1 MRTAVGSL
9 SWVAW
14 DARMAIAA
22 RATRSFAQSAVA
34 VLIAI
39 YLGLH
44 GFSLVQVGAF
54 LTAGA
59 VGAALAA
66 VVAGVL
72 GDAVGRRR
80 TLVTLSGLMALAGI
94 VLVVSESFPVLLL
107 AAFVGNLSG
116 FVGGGGMGP
125 LEQAILAVSV
135 TPQRRT
141 DLFALSSIAGTIAGA
156 LGALASG
163 VPTLLQRALGFGA
176 RASFYP
182 MFVAYAVL
190 AVLTAL
196 LYSGL
201 SSRVEHPSGEAR
213 WTNPFTL
220 PSRGR
225 IFTLAGLFTVDSFG
239 TGLIVQ
245 SLVSYWFFARFGL
258 QPGSLGALFFASNVL
273 TAISLWVAARLARRI
288 GLLNTIV
295 FTHIPASL
303 FLMAVPFVPDAWM
316 AITLWL
322 LRAFFAQ
329 MDAPTSQSYTMAVV
343 APTEHT
349 AMASATTVTRS
360 AGLAAG
366 PSVGTALWT
375 ALGPSAPFLV
385 SGVVKI
391 AYDLTLWRLFRQVK
405 PPEETAGPS
414 GSAA

>member
-1 MRTAVGSL
+1 
-9 SWVAW
+9 
-14 DARMAIAA
+14 MAIAA
-22 RATRSFAQSAVA
+22 RATRSFSQSMVA

-54 LTAGA
+54 LTVGA
-59 VGAALAA
+59 AGAALAA

-94 VLVVSESFPVLLL
+94 VLVVSESFPVLLI

-116 FVGGGGMGP
+116 FVGGGGTGP

-141 DLFALSSIAGTIAGA
+141 DLFALGSIAGTIAGS

-163 VPTLLQRALGFGA
+163 VPTLLQRAFGLGVL
-176 RASFYP
+176 ASFRP
-182 MFVAYAVL
+182 MFVAYAIL
-190 AVLTAL
+190 AVITAFF
-196 LYSGL
+196 YSRL
-201 SSRVEHPSGEAR
+201 SRRVELPSGEAR

-245 SLVSYWFFARFGL
+245 SLASYWFFTRFGL

-295 FTHIPASL
+295 FTHIPSSL
-303 FLMAVPFVPDAWM
+303 FLIAVPFVPDAWM
-316 AITLWL
+316 AIALWL
-322 LRAFFAQ
+322 LRSFFVQ

-343 APTEHT
+343 APAEQT

-375 ALGPSAPFLV
+375 AIGPSAPFLV
-385 SGVVKI
+385 GGTIKI
-391 AYDLTLWRLFRQVK
+391 AYDLTLWWMFRRVK
-405 PPEETAGPS
+405 PPEEAAG
-414 GSAA
+414 G

>member
-1 MRTAVGSL
+1 MGTEVGRL
-9 SWVAW
+9 SWVEW

-54 LTAGA
+54 LTVGA

-66 VVAGVL
+66 VMAGVL

-94 VLVVSESFPVLLL
+94 VLVVSESFPVLLI

-116 FVGGGGMGP
+116 FVGGGGTGP

-141 DLFALSSIAGTIAGA
+141 DLFALSSIVGTIAGA

-163 VPTLLQRALGFGA
+163 MPTLLQRALGLA
-176 RASFYP
+176 ALASFRP

-190 AVLTAL
+190 AVITAL
-196 LYSGL
+196 LYSRL
-201 SSRVEHPSGEAR
+201 SRRVELASGEAR
-213 WTNPFTL
+213 GTNPFTL
-220 PSRGR
+220 PSRGPL
-225 IFTLAGLFTVDSFG
+225 FPLAGLFPVDSFG
-239 TGLIVQ
+239 TGLMVQ
-245 SLVSYWFFARFGL
+245 SLASYWFFTRFGL
-258 QPGSLGALFFASNVL
+258 QPGSLGALFFASSVL

-303 FLMAVPFVPDAWM
+303 FLLAVPFVPDAWM
-316 AITLWL
+316 AIALWL

-343 APTEHT
+343 APPEKNP
-349 AMASATTVTRS
+349 MAR
-360 AGLAAG
+360 
-366 PSVGTALWT
+366 GTN
-375 ALGPSAPFLV
+375 
-385 SGVVKI
+385 
-391 AYDLTLWRLFRQVK
+391 
-405 PPEETAGPS
+405 
-414 GSAA
+414 

>member
-1 MRTAVGSL
+1 MGTEVGRL
-9 SWVAW
+9 SWVEW
-14 DARMAIAA
+14 DAGMAIAA

-54 LTAGA
+54 LTVGA

-72 GDAVGRRR
+72 GDGVGRRR
-80 TLVTLSGLMALAGI
+80 TLVTLSGLMALAGLL
-94 VLVVSESFPVLLL
+94 LVVSESFPVLLI

-116 FVGGGGMGP
+116 FVGGGGTGP
-125 LEQAILAVSV
+125 LEQAVLAVSV

-141 DLFALSSIAGTIAGA
+141 DLFALSSIAGTIAGSF
-156 LGALASG
+156 GALASG
-163 VPTLLQRALGFGA
+163 MPTLLQRALGLGA
-176 RASFYP
+176 LASFRP
-182 MFVAYAVL
+182 VFVAYTVL

-196 LYSGL
+196 FYSRL
-201 SSRVEHPSGEAR
+201 SCRVEVSSGEAR

-245 SLVSYWFFARFGL
+245 SLASYWFFTRFGL

-295 FTHIPASL
+295 FTHIPSSL
-303 FLMAVPFVPDAWM
+303 FLIAVPFVPDAWM
-316 AITLWL
+316 AIALWL
-322 LRAFFAQ
+322 LRAFFVQ

-343 APTEHT
+343 APAEQT

-375 ALGPSAPFLV
+375 AIGPGAPFLV
-385 SGVVKI
+385 GGTVKI
-391 AYDLTLWRLFRQVK
+391 AYDLTLWWMFRQVK
-405 PPEETAGPS
+405 PPEEVAGR
-414 GSAA
+414 

>member
-1 MRTAVGSL
+1 MRTALGGL
-9 SWVAW
+9 SWVEW

-22 RATRSFAQSAVA
+22 RATRSFSQSAVA

-54 LTAGA
+54 LTVGA
-59 VGAALAA
+59 AGAALAA
-66 VVAGVL
+66 AVAGVL

-94 VLVVSESFPVLLL
+94 VLVVTESFPVLLI
-107 AAFVGNLSG
+107 AAFAGNLSG
-116 FVGGGGMGP
+116 FVGGGGTGQ
-125 LEQAILAVSV
+125 LEQAVLAVSV
-135 TPQRRT
+135 TPQRCT

-163 VPTLLQRALGFGA
+163 MPTLLQRTLGLGALT
-176 RASFYP
+176 SFRP

-190 AVLTAL
+190 AVITAMF
-196 LYSGL
+196 YSRL
-201 SSRVEHPSGEAR
+201 SSQAELPSGAAR

-225 IFTLAGLFTVDSFG
+225 ILTLAGLFTVDRFG
-239 TGLIVQ
+239 AGLIVQ
-245 SLVSYWFFARFGL
+245 SLASYWFFTRFGL
-258 QPGSLGALFFASNVL
+258 QPGSVGALFFASSVL
-273 TAISLWVAARLARRI
+273 TAISLWVATRLARRI

-303 FLMAVPFVPDAWM
+303 FLIAVPFVPDAWM
-316 AITLWL
+316 AMTLWL

-343 APTEHT
+343 APAEQT

-366 PSVGTALWT
+366 PSVGTAL
-375 ALGPSAPFLV
+375 GPSAPFLI
-385 SGVVKI
+385 GGTVKI
-391 AYDLTLWRLFRQVK
+391 AYDLTLWWMFRRVK
-405 PPEETAGPS
+405 PPEEAVDGEKKP
-414 GSAA
+414 

>member
-1 MRTAVGSL
+1 MGTEVGRL
-9 SWVAW
+9 SWVEW

-22 RATRSFAQSAVA
+22 RATRSFAQSTVA

-54 LTAGA
+54 LTVGA

-80 TLVTLSGLMALAGI
+80 TLVTLSGLMALAGLL
-94 VLVVSESFPVLLL
+94 LVVSESFPILLI

-116 FVGGGGMGP
+116 LVGGGGTGP
-125 LEQAILAVSV
+125 LEQAVLAVSV

-141 DLFALSSIAGTIAGA
+141 DLFALSSIAGTIAGS
-156 LGALASG
+156 LGALASFRP
-163 VPTLLQRALGFGA
+163 V
-176 RASFYP
+176 
-182 MFVAYAVL
+182 FVAYTVL

-196 LYSGL
+196 FYNRL
-201 SSRVEHPSGEAR
+201 SRRVEVSSGEAR

-245 SLVSYWFFARFGL
+245 SLASYWFFTRFGL

-288 GLLNTIV
+288 GLLNTVV
-295 FTHIPASL
+295 FTYIPSSL
-303 FLMAVPFVPDAWM
+303 FLIAVPFVPEAWM
-316 AITLWL
+316 AIVLWL
-322 LRAFFAQ
+322 LRAFFVQ

-343 APTEHT
+343 APAEQT

-375 ALGPSAPFLV
+375 AIGPSAPFLL
-385 SGVVKI
+385 GGTVKI
-391 AYDLTLWRLFRQVK
+391 AYDLTLWWMFRQVK
-405 PPEETAGPS
+405 PPEEVAGR
-414 GSAA
+414 

>member
-1 MRTAVGSL
+1 VGTAGGRL
-9 SWVAW
+9 SWVDA
-14 DARMAIAA
+14 DARLVIAA

-44 GFSLVQVGAF
+44 GFSLVQVGTF
-54 LTAGA
+54 LTIGA

-80 TLVTLSGLMALAGI
+80 TLVTLSCLMALAGI
-94 VLVVSESFPVLLL
+94 VLVVSESFPVLLI
-107 AAFVGNLSG
+107 AACVGNLSG
-116 FVGGGGMGP
+116 FVGGGGTGP
-125 LEQAILAVSV
+125 LEQAVLAVSV
-135 TPQRRT
+135 TLQRRT
-141 DLFALSSIAGTIAGA
+141 DLFALGSIAGTIAGS
-156 LGALASG
+156 LGALAAG
-163 VPTLLQRALGFGA
+163 MPTLLQRAFGLGA
-176 RASFYP
+176 LASFRP
-182 MFVAYAVL
+182 MFVAYTGL
-190 AVLTAL
+190 AVITAL
-196 LYSGL
+196 LYSRL
-201 SSRVEHPSGEAR
+201 SRRVELPSGEAR

-245 SLVSYWFFARFGL
+245 SLASYWFFTRFGL
-258 QPGSLGALFFASNVL
+258 QPGSLGTLFFASSIL
-273 TAISLWVAARLARRI
+273 TAISLWVAAGLARRI

-295 FTHIPASL
+295 FTHIPSSL
-303 FLMAVPFVPDAWM
+303 FLIAVPFVPEAWM
-316 AITLWL
+316 AIALWL
-322 LRAFFAQ
+322 LRAFFVQ

-343 APTEHT
+343 APAEQT
-349 AMASATTVTRS
+349 AMASATTMTRS

-385 SGVVKI
+385 GGTVKI
-391 AYDLTLWRLFRQVK
+391 AYDLTLWWMFRRVK
-405 PPEETAGPS
+405 PPEEVAGR
-414 GSAA
+414 

>member
-1 MRTAVGSL
+1 MGTEVGRL
-9 SWVAW
+9 SWVEW
-14 DARMAIAA
+14 DAKMAIAA

-54 LTAGA
+54 LTVGA

-80 TLVTLSGLMALAGI
+80 TLVTLSCLMALAGI
-94 VLVVSESFPVLLL
+94 VLVVSERFPVLLI

-116 FVGGGGMGP
+116 FVGGGGTGP
-125 LEQAILAVSV
+125 LEQAVLAVSV

-141 DLFALSSIAGTIAGA
+141 DLFALSSIAGTIAGS

-163 VPTLLQRALGFGA
+163 VPTLLQRARGLGEL
-176 RASFYP
+176 ASFRP

-196 LYSGL
+196 LYSRL
-201 SSRVEHPSGEAR
+201 SSRVELPSGEAR

-245 SLVSYWFFARFGL
+245 SLVSYWFFTRFGL
-258 QPGSLGALFFASNVL
+258 QPGSLGALFFASSVL

-288 GLLNTIV
+288 GLLNTVV

-303 FLMAVPFVPDAWM
+303 FLIAIPFVPDAWM
-316 AITLWL
+316 AMTLWL

-329 MDAPTSQSYTMAVV
+329 MDAPTSQSYTMAVF
-343 APTEHT
+343 APERQTP
-349 AMASATTVTRS
+349 MGSAPPRTRS
-360 AGLAAG
+360 AGLPAG
-366 PSVGTALWT
+366 PSVGTAPWT
-375 ALGPSAPFLV
+375 ALGPSAPLPL
-385 SGVVKI
+385 GGTVKI
-391 AYDLTLWRLFRQVK
+391 AYDLTLWWLFRRVK
-405 PPEETAGPS
+405 PPEEVADG
-414 GSAA
+414 

>member
-1 MRTAVGSL
+1 MRTVVGCL
-9 SWVAW
+9 SWVEW

-80 TLVTLSGLMALAGI
+80 TLVTLSSLMALAGI
-94 VLVVSESFPVLLL
+94 VLVVSESFPLLL
-107 AAFVGNLSG
+107 IAAFVGNLSG
-116 FVGGGGMGP
+116 FVGGGGTGP

-163 VPTLLQRALGFGA
+163 VPTLLQRALGLDVLAAF
-176 RASFYP
+176 RP

-190 AVLTAL
+190 AMLTAL
-196 LYSGL
+196 FYSRL
-201 SSRVEHPSGEAR
+201 SCRVELPSGEAR
-213 WTNPFTL
+213 WTNPCTL

-225 IFTLAGLFTVDSFG
+225 IFTLAGLFAIDSFG

-245 SLVSYWFFARFGL
+245 SLASYWFFTRFGL
-258 QPGSLGALFFASNVL
+258 QPGSLGALFFASSIL

-303 FLMAVPFVPDAWM
+303 LLIAVPFVPDAWM

-343 APTEHT
+343 APAEHT

-385 SGVVKI
+385 GGTVKI
-391 AYDLTLWRLFRQVK
+391 AYDLTLWWLFRRVK
-405 PPEETAGPS
+405 PPEEVADG
-414 GSAA
+414 

>member
-1 MRTAVGSL
+1 
-9 SWVAW
+9 
-14 DARMAIAA
+14 MAIAA

-80 TLVTLSGLMALAGI
+80 TLVTLSGLMALSGI
-94 VLVVSESFPVLLL
+94 VLVVSDSFPILLL

-116 FVGGGGMGP
+116 FVGGGGTGP
-125 LEQAILAVSV
+125 LEQAVLATAV
-135 TPQRRT
+135 TPHRRT
-141 DLFALSSIAGTIAGA
+141 ELFALSSIAGTIAGS

-163 VPTLLQRALGFGA
+163 LPTLLQRTLGLGEL
-176 RASFYP
+176 ASFRP
-182 MFVAYAVL
+182 VFVAYAVL

-196 LYSGL
+196 CYSQL
-201 SSRVEHPSGEAR
+201 SGRVEVARGEAR

-220 PSRGR
+220 PSRSR
-225 IFTLAGLFTVDSFG
+225 IFTLAGLCTVDSFG

-245 SLVSYWFFARFGL
+245 SLVSYWFFTRFGL
-258 QPGSLGALFFASNVL
+258 QPGALGAVFFASSVL

-295 FTHIPASL
+295 FTHIPSSL
-303 FLMAVPFVPDAWM
+303 FLIVVPFVPEAWM

-343 APTEHT
+343 TPTEQT

-375 ALGPSAPFLV
+375 TLGPSAPFLV
-385 SGVVKI
+385 GGVVKI
-391 AYDLTLWRLFRQVK
+391 AYDLTLWWLFRRVK
-405 PPEETAGPS
+405 PPEETAGSS
-414 GSAA
+414 GSEP

>member
-1 MRTAVGSL
+1 
-9 SWVAW
+9 
-14 DARMAIAA
+14 MAIAA

-54 LTAGA
+54 LTVGA

-80 TLVTLSGLMALAGI
+80 TLVTLSGLMALAGL
-94 VLVVSESFPVLLL
+94 VLVVSESFPVLLI
-107 AAFVGNLSG
+107 AACVGNLSG
-116 FVGGGGMGP
+116 FVGGGGTGP

-135 TPQRRT
+135 TPHRRT

-163 VPTLLQRALGFGA
+163 MPTVLQRVFGLGAL
-176 RASFYP
+176 ASFRP
-182 MFVAYAVL
+182 MFVVYAVL

-196 LYSGL
+196 LYSRL
-201 SSRVEHPSGEAR
+201 SRRVELPSGEAR

-225 IFTLAGLFTVDSFG
+225 ICTLAGLFTVDSFG

-245 SLVSYWFFARFGL
+245 SLASYWFFTRFGL
-258 QPGSLGALFFASNVL
+258 QPGSLGALFFASNIL
-273 TAISLWVAARLARRI
+273 TAISLWVAAHLAQRI

-303 FLMAVPFVPDAWM
+303 FLIAVPCVPDAWM
-316 AITLWL
+316 AMTLWL

-343 APTEHT
+343 APEEQT

-366 PSVGTALWT
+366 PSVGTVLWT

-385 SGVVKI
+385 GGAVKI
-391 AYDLTLWRLFRQVK
+391 AYDLTLWWLFRRVK
-405 PPEETAGPS
+405 PPEEVADG
-414 GSAA
+414 

>member
-1 MRTAVGSL
+1 MMRMTVGRL
-9 SWVAW
+9 NWVDG
-14 DARMAIAA
+14 DAKMVIAA
-22 RATRSFAQSAVA
+22 RATRSVAQSAVA

-72 GDAVGRRR
+72 GDALGRPR
-80 TLVTLSGLMALAGI
+80 TQVTLSGLMALAGI
-94 VLVVSESFPVLLL
+94 VLVVSERFPVLLL

-116 FVGGGGMGP
+116 FVGGGGTGP
-125 LEQAILAVSV
+125 LEQAILAVAV

-141 DLFALSSIAGTIAGA
+141 DLYALSSIVGTIAGA

-163 VPTLLQRALGFGA
+163 MPTLLQRALGLGEL
-176 RASFYP
+176 ASFRP
-182 MFVAYAVL
+182 MFVGYTAL

-196 LYSGL
+196 CYSRL
-201 SSRVEHPSGEAR
+201 SRRVEVSRGAAR

-220 PSRGR
+220 PARGR
-225 IFTLAGLFTVDSFG
+225 IVTLAGLFTVDSFG

-245 SLVSYWFFARFGL
+245 SLVSYWFFTRFGL
-258 QPGSLGALFFASNVL
+258 QPGSLGAVFFASSVL

-303 FLMAVPFVPDAWM
+303 LLIAVPFVPEAWM
-316 AITLWL
+316 AIALWL

-343 APTEHT
+343 APEEHT
-349 AMASATTVTRS
+349 AMASAATVTRS

-375 ALGPSAPFLV
+375 TLGPSAPFLV
-385 SGVVKI
+385 GGVVKI
-391 AYDLTLWRLFRQVK
+391 AYDLTLWGLFRRVK
-405 PPEETAGPS
+405 PPEEASDG
-414 GSAA
+414 

>member
-1 MRTAVGSL
+1 MRTAVGRL
-9 SWVAW
+9 SWVEW

-22 RATRSFAQSAVA
+22 RAPRSFAQSAVA

-44 GFSLVQVGAF
+44 GFPLVQVGAF

-66 VVAGVL
+66 VVAGGL

-94 VLVVSESFPVLLL
+94 VLVVSESFPILLI

-116 FVGGGGMGP
+116 FVGGGGTGP

-141 DLFALSSIAGTIAGA
+141 DLFALSSIAGTIAGS

-163 VPTLLQRALGFGA
+163 VPTLLQRALGLGA
-176 RASFYP
+176 LASFRP

-190 AVLTAL
+190 AVITAL
-196 LYSGL
+196 LYSRL
-201 SSRVEHPSGEAR
+201 SRQVELQSGEAR

-245 SLVSYWFFARFGL
+245 
-258 QPGSLGALFFASNVL
+258 
-273 TAISLWVAARLARRI
+273 
-288 GLLNTIV
+288 
-295 FTHIPASL
+295 
-303 FLMAVPFVPDAWM
+303 
-316 AITLWL
+316 
-322 LRAFFAQ
+322 

-343 APTEHT
+343 APVEQNPI
-349 AMASATTVTRS
+349 ASVPHA
-360 AGLAAG
+360 
-366 PSVGTALWT
+366 
-375 ALGPSAPFLV
+375 
-385 SGVVKI
+385 
-391 AYDLTLWRLFRQVK
+391 
-405 PPEETAGPS
+405 
-414 GSAA
+414 